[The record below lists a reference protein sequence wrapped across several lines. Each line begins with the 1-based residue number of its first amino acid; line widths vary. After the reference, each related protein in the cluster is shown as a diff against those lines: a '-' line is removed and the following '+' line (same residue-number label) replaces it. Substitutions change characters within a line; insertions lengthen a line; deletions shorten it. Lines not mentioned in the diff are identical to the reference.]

1 MASRPTRA
9 YGSCRYQLRK
19 PGTLHLASAAGER
32 ARFNINP
39 TRSASASTAA
49 LAEHKVTG
57 ADESQSPSSE
67 VANVPISR
75 AQSVFRLPV
84 WSRVGI

>member
-1 MASRPTRA
+1 MRNS
-9 YGSCRYQLRK
+9 
-19 PGTLHLASAAGER
+19 LHLLLRLAKGPLIH
-32 ARFNINP
+32 INS

-57 ADESQSPSSE
+57 ADESQSPRSE

-75 AQSVFRLPV
+75 VQSVFRLPV